1 MYLTLGS
8 VAPAMGYFPALYR
21 AAIDALA
28 DLPVRLLVTTGK
40 TADPADLGAA
50 PGQRPRRALGA
61 AGAGHA
67 RAPPPWSATA
77 ASAPSAPAL
86 AAGVPLAVRPLPTV
100 DTAAEILRELAG
112 G

>member
-40 TADPADLGAA
+40 TADPVDLGPLPANVHA
-50 PGQRPRRALGA
+50 ERWVPQAQVMPGA
-61 AGAGHA
+61 AAMVCHGGFGTV
-67 RAPPPWSATA
+67 RA
-77 ASAPSAPAL
+77 AL
-86 AAGVPLAVRPLPTV
+86 AAGVPLAVRPLPSV